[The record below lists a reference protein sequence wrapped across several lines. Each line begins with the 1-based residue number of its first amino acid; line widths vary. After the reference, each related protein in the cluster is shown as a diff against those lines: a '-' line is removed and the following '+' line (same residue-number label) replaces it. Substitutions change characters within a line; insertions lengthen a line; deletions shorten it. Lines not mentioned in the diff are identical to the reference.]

1 MIAKSMR
8 TRKENR
14 SLSKVYFE
22 KARDNFE
29 MMTSA
34 LKTKNYNAVGTL
46 AVQTVISS
54 ADAVCVFEK
63 GMRSVSQNHGDICD
77 LVLQTRLPD
86 VKEKCSALKRVIA
99 KKNVI
104 QYEGRN
110 VTVKDAGDLV
120 KWTERFF
127 LWVSKQVGDKSGK
140 SGRN

>member
-1 MIAKSMR
+1 MIAKSIR
-8 TRKENR
+8 IRKEDR

-29 MMTSA
+29 MKTSA
-34 LKTKNYNAVGTL
+34 LKMKHYNAVGTL

-63 GMRSVSQNHGDICD
+63 GLRSVSQNHGDICD
-77 LVLQTRLPD
+77 LVIQTRLPD
-86 VKEKCSALKRVIA
+86 VREKCNALKRVIA
-99 KKNVI
+99 KKNAI

-110 VTVKDAGDLV
+110 VTAKEAEDLA

-127 LWVSKQVGDKSGK
+127 TWVSGQVG
-140 SGRN
+140 